1 VIAAFTA
8 LSTADLYRL
17 LKLRCD
23 VFVVEQHC
31 PYPELD
37 GRDTEPGT
45 LHLWLDAP
53 DGSVAAYLRVLD
65 EPDGAARIGR
75 VVTAAAHRGRGLA
88 GKLLTEA
95 LERIGPDREVVLDAQ
110 TVATGVYER
119 FGFEVCGPPF
129 DDEGIEHVPMRRAPA
144 APAASAA
151 ATSGPA

>member
-1 VIAAFTA
+1 MISDFAGLDAPT
-8 LSTADLYRL
+8 LYRL

-53 DGSVAAYLRVLD
+53 DGSVAAYLRVLA
-65 EPDGAARIGR
+65 EPDGTARIGR
-75 VVTAAAHRGRGLA
+75 VVTAAPARGQGLA
-88 GKLLTEA
+88 GKLLAAA
-95 LERIGPDREVVLDAQ
+95 LERIGPGRAVVLDAQ
-110 TVATGVYER
+110 TSATGVYSR

-129 DDEGIEHVPMRRAPA
+129 DEDGIEHVPMRRIV
-144 APAASAA
+144 
-151 ATSGPA
+151 